1 MEVMRMA
8 QLNTRIILRND
19 STANWNAAI
28 DAKLAKGE
36 IGLEF
41 QADGKIR
48 MKVGDGTLTWA
59 ELPYFGDDSA
69 AIQAAI
75 DLAAADA
82 TSKADAAL
90 AEAKTFVN
98 TQISA
103 VNHLKREIVLVLPE
117 ENIDANTI
125 YMVKDSSAIGD
136 TYKEYMLI
144 DDQLVQIGDTS
155 VDLSDYIKT
164 DDAQAAIKTVA
175 DNLSDEIALRIQN
188 DTTHSTGIQEAKTA
202 VNDLSGEVVALSGFI
217 GELPEGSTATTLVD
231 YINKKTEGVATES
244 ALAELQAQVNSN
256 TEKADANA
264 KSLVDL
270 IATSPEKNKI
280 ESIKVDNAALE
291 IAEDRS
297 VEIPAATVVQLGLV
311 KGSEAENSISIN
323 EDHTMAVNSLN
334 VNKLAQDEGDW
345 LILNGG
351 SANI

>member
-1 MEVMRMA
+1 MA

-28 DAKLAKGE
+28 DAILAKGE

-75 DLAAADA
+75 DIAAADA

-90 AEAKTFVN
+90 SEAKTFVN

-103 VNHLKREIVLVLPE
+103 ANHLKREIVEALPE

-125 YMVKDSSAIGD
+125 YMIKDLSAIGD

-144 DDQLVQIGDTS
+144 DGQLVQIGDTS

-164 DDAQAAIKTVA
+164 DDAQAAIQTVA

-188 DTTHSTGIQEAKTA
+188 DTAHSTGIQEAKTA
-202 VNDLSGEVVALSGFI
+202 VNDLSEVI
-217 GELPEGSTATTLVD
+217 GELPEGSAATTLVD
-231 YINKKTEGVATES
+231 YINKKTENVATNS
-244 ALAELQAQVNSN
+244 ALAELQTQVNSN

-264 KSLVDL
+264 DSLADL
-270 IATSPEKNKI
+270 IAISPEKNKI
-280 ESIKVDNAALE
+280 ESIKVDEVALE

-297 VEIPAATVVQLGLV
+297 VEIPAATAAQLGLV
-311 KGSEAENSISIN
+311 KGSEARNSISIN
-323 EDHTMAVNSLN
+323 EDHTMTVNSLN